1 MLKYKHNYLVFTKIQ
16 RMLLM
21 KIISN
26 EKIVNFIIFWFKH
39 LCAIN
44 ILWKMNNNHAV
55 CLQNNDVVTLAE
67 VIYKHDQ

>member
-1 MLKYKHNYLVFTKIQ
+1 
-16 RMLLM
+16 M